1 MAKKAAKKSV
11 KKAAKKATKKAVKKA
26 KKVVAKKT
34 PIKSAKKSK
43 TKSTSK
49 SSTTGSKKA
58 VKKATKKAIKKSV
71 KKSAVKVSKPSKTSS
86 MPAVGSLA
94 PEFALQ
100 SDAHGLVSLSK
111 YRGSNIVLYFYPKD
125 DTPGCTREACS
136 FQDNK
141 NKLMDANAVVIGV
154 SPDDVASHAKFRNKY
169 SLDFVLGADE
179 DRKVCEDYGVWV
191 EKNNYGKKYMG
202 VQRATF
208 LIDRNGCI
216 AYVWPKVS
224 VDGHTEEVLEAV
236 SRL

>member
-1 MAKKAAKKSV
+1 MAAKKTTKKTVKKVAKKSV
-11 KKAAKKATKKAVKKA
+11 KKVATKPAKTAAKKATKKAVKK
-26 KKVVAKKT
+26 T
-34 PIKSAKKSK
+34 
-43 TKSTSK
+43 
-49 SSTTGSKKA
+49 
-58 VKKATKKAIKKSV
+58 V
-71 KKSAVKVSKPSKTSS
+71 KKSAPKNIKKAAPKIKASAARPM

-136 FQDNK
+136 FQEHK
-141 NKLMDANAVVIGV
+141 NKLLDANAVVIGV
-154 SPDDVASHAKFRNKY
+154 SPDSVVSHGKFRTKY
-169 SLDFVLGADE
+169 GLDFVLIADE
-179 DRKVCEDYGVWV
+179 ERKVCKDYGVWV

-216 AYVWPKVS
+216 SYVWPKVS
-224 VDGHTEEVLEAV
+224 VDGHTEEVLEV
-236 SRL
+236 LSRQ